1 MTALV
6 RLNWYAGLET
16 PPIAAANNRY
26 TDNGM
31 FTYIEPPMQS
41 ETLSPDT
48 NGALSSSVGPAK
60 CKMLRIQL
68 QSGKI
73 IAYRLSK
80 SGQSVTAATSS
91 DALIRGDTHI
101 SCHAGDTLS
110 VIEVTE

>member
-6 RLNWYAGLET
+6 RLNFYAGLET

-31 FTYIEPPMQS
+31 FTYIEPPQLS

-48 NGALSSSVGPAK
+48 NAALSSSVGPNK
-60 CKMLRIQL
+60 CKLLRIQL

-73 IAYRLSK
+73 IAYRVSK
-80 SGQSVTAATSS
+80 NGQAITPATAN
-91 DALIRGDTHI
+91 DALVRGDTHV
-101 SCHAGDTLS
+101 SFHAGDTLS